1 MLVAEAAATNLEGCT
16 TGLDTEDIKNRDPEE
31 AFEDFSSDDSLPDK
45 NYVPSSSEQDYNES
59 SEDDLLNSSDT
70 EDVGDTDDASNSEAN
85 RKNASSLFDNSV
97 WHNVEKYQLPF
108 NVCNELFTAILDEN
122 IKKEPLEIYRLFL
135 TDELV
140 EFIVVETNRFAKQCI
155 LSSSRKSRLKSW
167 TDTNKEEILHF
178 FSVVMVMGLNQ
189 LPTINSYWSKDSIF
203 KNEFIANTMTRDRFL
218 LLFRCIHFCNNE
230 DPLLDVTDPNTM
242 TRDRFLLLF
251 RCIHFCN
258 NEDPLLDVTDR
269 LYKIR
274 KPIEML
280 NKNFQTVLKP
290 GKILVIDESIIPFRG
305 WLKFRQYIPNKS
317 HNNGIKIY
325 KLCTV
330 NGYTYN
336 TIIYTGRNDKTP
348 EQSHS
353 ETIVHQLLKSVES
366 KEGHSGRND
375 KTPEQSHSETIVHQ
389 LLKSVESKEGHYL
402 YGDKFYSSLPL
413 AKSLF
418 EQKIVY
424 CGALRSNRKEIPISF
439 TNKIKRGEVYGQ
451 QNDCVKIIKWVDKR
465 SVLMLTTDP
474 LHTTDLVPTGKRSRK
489 GDLISIPSCVQDYNK
504 AKKGVDFSDQMSS
517 YHTILR
523 RGLKWY
529 RKVMFE
535 LFFGTCTVNAW
546 IIYNHISNTKVSIT
560 EFRISLAKQLAKVS
574 TKTSEPTRKRSIHT
588 FIKPT
593 GSGRKKR
600 KMCQGCYQNL
610 RLTSNSREAN
620 KKVSKVTSY
629 CSSCPGMP
637 GMCLTCFNKIHQA

>member
-1 MLVAEAAATNLEGCT
+1 M
-16 TGLDTEDIKNRDPEE
+16 
-31 AFEDFSSDDSLPDK
+31 
-45 NYVPSSSEQDYNES
+45 
-59 SEDDLLNSSDT
+59 
-70 EDVGDTDDASNSEAN
+70 
-85 RKNASSLFDNSV
+85 
-97 WHNVEKYQLPF
+97 PF

-230 DPLLDVTDPNTM
+230 DPLLDVTD
-242 TRDRFLLLF
+242 
-251 RCIHFCN
+251 
-258 NEDPLLDVTDR
+258 R

-366 KEGHSGRND
+366 KEGH
-375 KTPEQSHSETIVHQ
+375 
-389 LLKSVESKEGHYL
+389 YL

-451 QNDCVKIIKWVDKR
+451 QNDRVKIIKWVDKR